1 MNKVLLDMPSGS
13 LTNPAV
19 AVMPQPSISCLKKV
33 SLLTGYRGYGRN
45 LGMVQPLSVTAA
57 RGGSGS
63 GVFYNSFLRLPEG
76 QLGWHVRAAERQAR
90 KEITA
95 RLTNAL
101 REFDGQDTRVVT
113 EVFTRT
119 DTPGTMNALRFCERY
134 LMLGGELESLG
145 KVGQVLLPLHTDLKR
160 LTEENILDVTTVSI
174 ALYDAGAVITTAGA
188 VELALELVGRGAEI
202 AAVITE
208 RGITDGEALRG
219 LVSEMDGVKS
229 AVHGGVL

>member
-1 MNKVLLDMPSGS
+1 
-13 LTNPAV
+13 
-19 AVMPQPSISCLKKV
+19 
-33 SLLTGYRGYGRN
+33 
-45 LGMVQPLSVTAA
+45 
-57 RGGSGS
+57 
-63 GVFYNSFLRLPEG
+63 
-76 QLGWHVRAAERQAR
+76 VRAAERAAG
-90 KEITA
+90 KEITE
-95 RLTNAL
+95 RLKDML
-101 REFDGQDTRVVT
+101 REFEGKDTRVVT
-113 EVFTRT
+113 EVFARG
-119 DTPGTMNALRFCERY
+119 DTPGKMNALRFCERY

-208 RGITDGEALRG
+208 RGITDGEAIRG